1 MGGDVRRE
9 RKKANICDS
18 STLDEYLVAIL
29 GLIFKKLHEK
39 PAESFK
45 LRFAR
50 LYHLVSARTEQ
61 GYGADYFIKHT
72 NALQADLFRQVYPA
86 IILVETEKLAR
97 PVDRK
102 LAVISY
108 TKTLCESKAFAQE
121 FQKGWANTCKKLL
134 VLLASPPTV
143 AGGGGDELITEA
155 DVDDIGFGLTFTA
168 LNTCKPAARDDYPEV
183 TNVVEWV
190 KVYIKE
196 ANARHNGAIFGFI
209 QERLADEEKQML
221 SGMLA

>member
-1 MGGDVRRE
+1 MVEKG
-9 RKKANICDS
+9 KKLKTRDS
-18 STLDEYLVAIL
+18 SVLDEYLVAIL
-29 GLIFKKLHEK
+29 GLIFKKLHDK
-39 PAESFK
+39 PVESFK
-45 LRFAR
+45 LRFVR
-50 LYHLVSARTEQ
+50 FYHLVSARVEQ

-72 NALQADLFRQVYPA
+72 NALQADLFRQVYPS
-86 IILVETEKLAR
+86 IILVETDKLAR

-108 TKTLCESKAFAQE
+108 TKTICESQAFARE
-121 FQKGWANTCKKLL
+121 FQKGWASTCRKLL
-134 VLLASPPTV
+134 MLVANPPTV

-168 LNTCKPAARDDYPEV
+168 LNTCKPAAKDDYPEV

-209 QERLADEEKQML
+209 QERLADEEKQVL